1 MAASSVIGT
10 WAARASQGGSS
21 AGPDLEGT
29 GNSSLSRH
37 WHSRSASGQTCHL
50 VTVTLQTWIL
60 TAYCYSDRDGETSPG
75 PGRPT
80 TSD

>member
-10 WAARASQGGSS
+10 WAARASPGGSS

-29 GNSSLSRH
+29 GNLSSH
-37 WHSRSASGQTCHL
+37 WHSRSASGLTCHL

-60 TAYCYSDRDGETSPG
+60 TAYCYSDGETLPG
-75 PGRPT
+75 HGRPT